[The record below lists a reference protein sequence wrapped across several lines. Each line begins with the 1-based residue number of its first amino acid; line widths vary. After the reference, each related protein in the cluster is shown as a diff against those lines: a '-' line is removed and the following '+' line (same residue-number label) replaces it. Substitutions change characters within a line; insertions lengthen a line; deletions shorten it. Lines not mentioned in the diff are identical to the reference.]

1 MKLKKSYFSVE
12 PDMVTSEG
20 NNKLITFD
28 VEEVKV
34 KNEAM
39 GEGGE
44 VPETTQYAAYCVRV
58 DEPVTRDRIIAAI
71 ITAAYPSD
79 EMQAII
85 NNHLLD
91 PTDEEHE
98 AEFNEMQQWRTHAK
112 EIASKVMNPL
122 GEAKS

>member
-20 NNKLITFD
+20 NNKLIAFD

-44 VPETTQYAAYCVRV
+44 ATETTQYAAYCVRV

-112 EIASKVMNPL
+112 EIASMVMNPL
-122 GEAKS
+122 GESK

>member
-1 MKLKKSYFSVE
+1 MKLKKSTFSVE

-20 NNKLITFD
+20 NNKLIAFD

-44 VPETTQYAAYCVRV
+44 ATETTQYAAYCVRV

-71 ITAAYPSD
+71 ITARDLATAVTALRL
-79 EMQAII
+79 AIFAPRMHI
-85 NNHLLD
+85 SM
-91 PTDEEHE
+91 PFT
-98 AEFNEMQQWRTHAK
+98 Q
-112 EIASKVMNPL
+112 
-122 GEAKS
+122 

>member
-44 VPETTQYAAYCVRV
+44 ATETTQYAAYCVRV

-112 EIASKVMNPL
+112 EIASMVMNPL
-122 GEAKS
+122 GESK